1 MKRLKQYNW
10 KAILIAT
17 LVVILSFGAWQYLST
32 KTNQAE
38 TQRKLEAK
46 QLELTHKLNE
56 LDSTKLNAKQ
66 LEEAKKQLEQQKQ
79 ELEKQLQAKRS
90 TPTVYAEVVPKNLLT
105 PVAGD
110 CATWMAQAGIPQTT
124 ATTKLIAGESGCNP
138 HSYNASSGAC
148 GIPQSLPC
156 SKMGCSLNDPVC
168 QLRWMDSYVKGRYGS
183 WDNAYA
189 TWLNRSPHW
198 Y

>member
-46 QLELTHKLNE
+46 QLELTTKLNE

-66 LEEAKKQLEQQKQ
+66 LEEAKKQLESQKQ
-79 ELEKQLQAKRS
+79 ELEKQLQARKN
-90 TPTVYAEVVPKNLLT
+90 TAKVYAEALPATFKGN
-105 PVAGD
+105 
-110 CATWMAQAGIPQTT
+110 CADWVTQAGIGDV
-124 ATTKLIAGESGCNP
+124 ASAMKLIGGESGCNP
-138 HSYNASSGAC
+138 RSYNTSSGAC

-156 SKMGCSLNDPVC
+156 GKLPNGIDTDPVT
-168 QLRWMDSYVKGRYGS
+168 QLRWMDSYIKGRYGS
-183 WDNAYA
+183 WANAYA
-189 TWLNRSPHW
+189 TWSSRSPHW